1 MDLNINNFL
10 NKIDKLRYIASSS
23 NTAVI
28 GITETKFDNAVY
40 DSEVTVDGYNMEQKR
55 WRRSLLY

>member
-28 GITETKFDNAVY
+28 GITETKLDNAVY

>member
-10 NKIDKLRYIASSS
+10 NKIDKLHYIASSS

-28 GITETKFDNAVY
+28 GITETKLDNAVY

-55 WRRSLLY
+55 WGRSLLY

>member
-10 NKIDKLRYIASSS
+10 NKIDKSRYIASSS
-23 NTAVI
+23 NTALI
-28 GITETKFDNAVY
+28 GITETKLDNVVY